1 MGQWRLSE
9 TRGAGSMADGLIAW
23 RVAARR
29 RGRAEPRRAQIGGG
43 RLKNVVVF
51 GVDYMHMP
59 QIGHQRHALA
69 GVAGRRRGHPRAN
82 FDGPDIEEHHGFHA
96 HRLNHVEKGVEF
108 DACGGAFKRR

>member
-9 TRGAGSMADGLIAW
+9 TRGAGVMADGLTAW
-23 RVAARR
+23 LLAARR
-29 RGRAEPRRAQIGGG
+29 RGRAEPRRAQIGVG

-69 GVAGRRRGHPRAN
+69 SVAGRRRGHLRAD
-82 FDGPDIEEHHGFHA
+82 FDDPDIEEHHGFHA
-96 HRLNHVEKGVEF
+96 HRLNHVETGVEF
-108 DACGGAFKRR
+108 NAFSGAFKKR

>member
-9 TRGAGSMADGLIAW
+9 TRGAGAMADGLIAW

-29 RGRAEPRRAQIGGG
+29 RGRAEPRRAQIGVG
-43 RLKNVVVF
+43 RLRNVVVF

-69 GVAGRRRGHPRAN
+69 SVASPHQGHPRAN
-82 FDGPDIEEHHGFHA
+82 INGPAIEEHQKIQNKDH
-96 HRLNHVEKGVEF
+96 NHCSEY
-108 DACGGAFKRR
+108 

>member
-9 TRGAGSMADGLIAW
+9 TRGAGVMVDGLIAW

-29 RGRAEPRRAQIGGG
+29 QGRAEPRRAQIGGG

-59 QIGHQRHALA
+59 QIGHHRHALA
-69 GVAGRRRGHPRAN
+69 GVAGRRRAHPRAD
-82 FDGPDIEEHHGFHA
+82 FDRADVEEHHRFHA
-96 HRLNHVEKGVEF
+96 HPLDHIEKGVEIT
-108 DACGGAFKRR
+108 ACGGAFKRR